1 MGATQQVILTTT
13 VLATAALAQQ
23 RFVGVDNAPC
33 QAGAVALGVAGVDGA
48 VGDAVPVNVLG
59 IIAVE
64 AGAAV
69 ARGKEVQSDANGCA
83 IEQVAATAAAP
94 AGTSNGFAL
103 DDATAEGDVIRI
115 LRGV

>member
-23 RFVGVDNAPC
+23 RFVGADNAPC
-33 QAGAVALGVAGVDGA
+33 QAGAAALGVAEVDGA
-48 VGDAVPVNVLG
+48 TGDAVPVNVLG

-69 ARGKEVQSDANGCA
+69 ERGQSVQSDDKARA
-83 IEQVAATAAAP
+83 VLLTD
-94 AGTSNGFAL
+94 AGVSNGIAL
-103 DDATAEGDVIRI
+103 DAALAEGDIIRI